1 MIGFMKKEY
10 LAGSTGFLLA
20 VNTFKVDARKKFK
33 GMSVLFKRKQS
44 PKTISGRPLNNCQ
57 WIQRNVTPSF
67 FFLALS

>member
-44 PKTISGRPLNNCQ
+44 PKTISGRPLNNCK
-57 WIQRNVTPSF
+57 
-67 FFLALS
+67 